1 MKDVRYTA
9 IGYSNEIKKK
19 LTVEIGIPTNIVRK
33 NELDFYDISVKL
45 PDNHLLNVIMVNLK
59 SPETEFQA
67 ITNYEYDLEINLE
80 TDTVILQANG
90 HKLDLSNPE
99 ILFLLA
105 HDNQLS
111 ADNLREIKSNIFKYY
126 GMAKIKNTYL
136 SNAYLGEDSPI
147 LGRPRTIGMS
157 IIKR

>member
-45 PDNHLLNVIMVNLK
+45 PDNHLLNVILVNLK

-126 GMAKIKNTYL
+126 GMAKIRNTYL
-136 SNAYLGEDSPI
+136 SFITPI
-147 LGRPRTIGMS
+147 PAGLAGLKATP
-157 IIKR
+157 